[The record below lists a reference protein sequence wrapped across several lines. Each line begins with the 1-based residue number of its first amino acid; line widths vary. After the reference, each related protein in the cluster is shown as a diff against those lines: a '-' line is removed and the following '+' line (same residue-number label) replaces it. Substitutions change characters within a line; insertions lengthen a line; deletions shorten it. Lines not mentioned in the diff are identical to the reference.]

1 MSLELGQ
8 NERPV
13 LQNLSVELGVGEDEG
28 AHRLEAILQAGRCL
42 RGGDA
47 VVRVRVPIRG
57 GHQLRVGPARQEK
70 HPFLRLD
77 PIIQSVL
84 IVVSIC
90 CLSGFE
96 WRFCT
101 KYQLELFIYY
111 SLKAAAAAA
120 AIKLRIKATKKT
132 IFYV

>member
-84 IVVSIC
+84 IVVSISAA
-90 CLSGFE
+90 LVALNGVSVPNTS
-96 WRFCT
+96 WN
-101 KYQLELFIYY
+101 YSFI
-111 SLKAAAAAA
+111 
-120 AIKLRIKATKKT
+120 IH
-132 IFYV
+132 